1 MSKVGVR
8 ETILRHSANIG
19 LTKYWAE
26 EVVTVWNMTHTCW
39 LEDSGEV
46 TLITSKRL
54 EKLCDFIKANESL
67 PLKAIAE
74 KYCLKNLIPFITE
87 DKKKVYLRLAD
98 DSDTRVKLAQA
109 EEIITKLSACL
120 SSHANNSFEN
130 ELLAEAE
137 KFLEDVRQQ

>member
-8 ETILRHSANIG
+8 EIIRRHSDAIG
-19 LTKYWAE
+19 LTKYWSE
-26 EVVTVWNMTHTCW
+26 EVVTAWNMTHTHW

-46 TLITSKRL
+46 IVLTSKRL
-54 EKLCDFIKANESL
+54 ESFCDFIKANESL

-74 KYCLKNLIPFITE
+74 KYCLKNHIPFITE
-87 DKKKVYLRLAD
+87 DKKKVYLRLTD
-98 DSDTRVKLAQA
+98 DSGTRVKLAKA

-130 ELLAEAE
+130 ELLAKTE
-137 KFLEDVRQQ
+137 KFLEEVK